1 MCRNCKQVSHDLHII
16 KNRACAAS
24 PGHKK
29 KWTEPSSNR
38 PIKLLSPD
46 SKAVR
51 IVKSSK
57 DRKRL
62 RKALSNFEETDVNL
76 DNDQNHEMTQLVNR
90 IEEGGMIWN
99 ASLKRQRNLTRATK
113 ILYSRCGS
121 VILIWRKGN
130 LFMRTNSKIVS
141 SYYSRVFT

>member
-1 MCRNCKQVSHDLHII
+1 M
-16 KNRACAAS
+16 
-24 PGHKK
+24 
-29 KWTEPSSNR
+29 
-38 PIKLLSPD
+38 LSPD

-90 IEEGGMIWN
+90 IEERGRDDLERIFEEAEESNKG
-99 ASLKRQRNLTRATK
+99 RNLTRATK

-121 VILIWRKGN
+121 VILRKGGPTQKSLVRIILEYVHVQHN
-130 LFMRTNSKIVS
+130 TC
-141 SYYSRVFT
+141 